1 MKQNDLLGITVD
13 ELLTNYIALYKNDE
27 CIGVMLVDDALDLF
41 TEHPD
46 LDGEYFVG
54 DIMSVETGKYLL
66 KGEVLTI
73 GDIL

>member
-1 MKQNDLLGITVD
+1 MKQNDLLGITVN
-13 ELLTNYIALYKNDE
+13 ELLTNYVALYKNNE

-41 TEHPD
+41 TEHIS
-46 LDGEYFVG
+46 LDSEYCVG
-54 DIMSVETGKYLL
+54 DIMSVEVGKYLL